1 MNEINNH
8 SEINSFFE
16 SYIDWITEL
25 FPELPEG
32 HLMKGSE
39 ADKLIEHEYAIF
51 KSDMLSD
58 DILKLSDNPD
68 IPKYYLE
75 FLSEYSYR
83 NLEVPLFSFPSTH
96 LEVPLFSFP
105 STHPEDG
112 LREIKS
118 DIGRYIEYGLVPFVY
133 DKSGTGYYCIDLRQE
148 EAVVFYKNDER
159 PSLTVRNKKLASSFL
174 SVLIFLKE
182 YLDWGGNIS
191 GLDDEY
197 KPEALAELK
206 GIDSQIGTVW
216 EDWWLPRLLFNA

>member
-1 MNEINNH
+1 MNKMNNP

-25 FPELPEG
+25 FPELPVG
-32 HLMKGSE
+32 HPMKGSE

-96 LEVPLFSFP
+96 
-105 STHPEDG
+105 PEDG

-133 DKSGTGYYCIDLRQE
+133 DKSGTGYYSIDLRQE

-206 GIDSQIGTVW
+206 GIDSQIGAVW